1 MKDFSPPIKNMMR
14 TVALCA
20 VVYAAVITAMVT
32 RVINAFTFSV
42 VVTLCINVILA
53 CSLNIVAGYTGQFS
67 LGHAGFMSIGAYAC
81 ALIILRYPTV
91 VGFYAALLAAALSAA
106 AVGIVVGLPALRL
119 RGDYL
124 AIATLGMA
132 EIIRVTFLNMKVTN
146 GAAGLSYLP
155 QLVNWNR
162 LYLCTAGSLILM
174 ANFVNSSPGRACISI
189 REDEIAAEAMGI
201 DTTKYKV
208 MAFSIG
214 AFFAGIA
221 GALYA
226 AYFYFIK
233 PDLFGFAKSI
243 DILVIVVVG
252 GMGSLT
258 GSVIASVLLVLL
270 STALQRY
277 ATWRMILYALLLI
290 GIMLFRP
297 QGLLGK
303 KN

>member
-1 MKDFSPPIKNMMR
+1 MKLPLQNRLFRSG
-14 TVALCA
+14 VLCT
-20 VVYAAVITAMVT
+20 VVYFGVIAAMSAG
-32 RVINAFTFSV
+32 VINAFTFSV
-42 VVTLCINVILA
+42 VVTLCINIICA
-53 CSLNIVAGYTGQFS
+53 SSLNIVAGYTGQFS
-67 LGHAGFMSIGAYAC
+67 LGHAGFMSVGAYAC
-81 ALIILRYPTV
+81 ALIIKRVPTAA
-91 VGFYAALLAAALSAA
+91 GFFLGLTAAAVSAAALG
-106 AVGIVVGLPALRL
+106 VVVGLPALRL

-132 EIIRVTFLNMKVTN
+132 EIIRVTFLNMRITN

-162 LYLCTAGSLILM
+162 LFLCTAGSLVLM
-174 ANFVNSSPGRACISI
+174 YNFVDSALGRACVSI

-201 DTTKYKV
+201 DTTRYKV
-208 MAFSIG
+208 IAFSFG

-233 PDLFGFAKSI
+233 PDLFGFSRSV

-258 GSVIASVLLVLL
+258 GSVLASFLLIAI
-270 STALQRY
+270 STSLQRY
-277 ATWRMILYALLLI
+277 ATWRMVLYALLLLA
-290 GIMLFRP
+290 IMLFRP
-297 QGLLGK
+297 QGLMGK
-303 KN
+303 KR